1 MGADKVPWRSIQYK
15 GEKTFPI
22 EKLYNF
28 PVLSS
33 TSNCTGFAPCSVA
46 KPDPARADLWFG
58 RRQTFDMPPASIG
71 SLWFRKI
78 IFTTFS
84 EFLFDKYLQP
94 GKDDFCDYLSSRARV
109 KLSIKSSWALSR
121 TALSQ
126 AERCPARRWV
136 KLNVESSWA
145 LSRTARSQAKRCQ
158 GHILGAT
165 FPKHL
170 RLTLI

>member
-33 TSNCTGFAPCSVA
+33 SSNCTGFAPCSVA

-84 EFLFDKYLQP
+84 EFFLTNIYSLARTTFVIICQVERKASWA
-94 GKDDFCDYLSSRARV
+94 LSQAERFPARRWV
-109 KLSIKSSWALSR
+109 KLSVESSWALSR

-126 AERCPARRWV
+126 AERWV
-136 KLNVESSWA
+136 KLSAVPHGAESSQA
-145 LSRTARSQAKRCQ
+145 LSRTYIRGDIS
-158 GHILGAT
+158 
-165 FPKHL
+165 
-170 RLTLI
+170 